1 MTKWMCSECGYQLT
15 ASEPPKE
22 CPSCK
27 KDCLFS
33 DVTCYIPE
41 CGGETNI
48 NPQVVD
54 AVRQQQREHPKEKI

>member
-1 MTKWMCSECGYQLT
+1 MAKWMCSECGYQMS
-15 ASEPPKE
+15 AEEPPKE

-33 DVTCYIPE
+33 DVTCYVPE
-41 CGGETNI
+41 CGGGRNV

-54 AVRQQQREHPKEKI
+54 AMQRQQQEHAREKL